1 MSRLEFFDMI
11 GAPRLNTKR
20 IQRAERKRKIAAWN
34 LKTKEI
40 FYTLLTTHLPI
51 YSACLF
57 PILISLHPNSP
68 PSSRPSLCL
77 PPYILALSLPSLVA
91 TQLSCYRPSL
101 FSLRQF
107 PIHYLHPP
115 FHLLLLSLPP
125 YFLALSFPSVF
136 DITYQLYFS
145 VNAFSYSIS

>member
-1 MSRLEFFDMI
+1 MCA
-11 GAPRLNTKR
+11 APEYKKNTKGGEKEKNCR
-20 IQRAERKRKIAAWN
+20 LKF
-34 LKTKEI
+34 KTKEI

-91 TQLSCYRPSL
+91 TQSSCYPPSL

-115 FHLLLLSLPP
+115 FHLLLLSFPP

>member
-11 GAPRLNTKR
+11 GYFVKSCAPRVNTKR
-20 IQRAERKRKIAAWN
+20 IQRAERKRKILTWN

-68 PSSRPSLCL
+68 SSSRPSLCL
-77 PPYILALSLPSLVA
+77 PPYILVLSLLPSSLLNHPAILPLCSPYVNSPSTTFTHPSTFFFSLSLPI
-91 TQLSCYRPSL
+91 
-101 FSLRQF
+101 FSLSFRLWHNISTLF
-107 PIHYLHPP
+107 PRRC
-115 FHLLLLSLPP
+115 
-125 YFLALSFPSVF
+125 V
-136 DITYQLYFS
+136 
-145 VNAFSYSIS
+145 